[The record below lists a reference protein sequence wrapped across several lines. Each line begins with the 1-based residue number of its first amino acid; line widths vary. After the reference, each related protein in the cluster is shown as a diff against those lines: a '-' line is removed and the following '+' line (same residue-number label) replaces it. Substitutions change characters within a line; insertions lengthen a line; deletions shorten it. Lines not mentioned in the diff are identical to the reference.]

1 MIGEFFNTYFC
12 ESITQYQ
19 GYNPVNTIVYMAI
32 LLFVSFFIIYP
43 FFNKRGIK
51 FDFQFFKNVFPYIL
65 LGSTVRIFE
74 DMQLLERSCNPLELG
89 FYTISPG
96 IYIAVGLFAIF
107 SLIISM
113 KLGKRYGIDRL
124 RFFGI
129 FGYLV
134 ALPIAFVLLISLRNP
149 IEFLF
154 VYFIVFFIVVILY
167 CVFKFFNLE
176 LFHNKLNIAALAGQA
191 LDGAATFTALVFFP
205 KFSEQHVVSNLLIDG
220 VNSLTN
226 TTFFGPFAFLIVKVS
241 LVLFI
246 IYFLDQEV
254 KNKNL
259 CSFIKIFIIILGF
272 APGIRDSF
280 SLGVL

>member
-1 MIGEFFNTYFC
+1 MIAEFFNTYFC

-19 GYNPVNTIVYMAI
+19 GYNPVNTIVYIAI

-43 FFNKRGIK
+43 FFHKKGIK
-51 FDFQFFKNVFPYIL
+51 FDFSFFKNVFPYIL

-74 DMQLLERSCNPLELG
+74 DMHLLERSCNPLELG

-107 SLIISM
+107 SLIVSM

-124 RFFGI
+124 RFFGV

-134 ALPIAFVLLISLRNP
+134 ALPITFFHLLQLRNP
-149 IEFLF
+149 IEFFF
-154 VYFIVFFIVVILY
+154 VYFLVFFIVVILY
-167 CVFKFFNLE
+167 YVFRHFDLE
-176 LFHNKLNIAALAGQA
+176 LFKDKLNIAALAGQA
-191 LDGAATFTALVFFP
+191 LDGAATFTALAFFP
-205 KFSEQHVVSNLLIDG
+205 RFSEQHVVSNFLIEG

-226 TTFFGPFAFLIVKVS
+226 TTFFGPFAFMMVKVS

-246 IYFLDQEV
+246 IYFLGQEV

-259 CSFIKIFIIILGF
+259 CNFIKIFIIILGF